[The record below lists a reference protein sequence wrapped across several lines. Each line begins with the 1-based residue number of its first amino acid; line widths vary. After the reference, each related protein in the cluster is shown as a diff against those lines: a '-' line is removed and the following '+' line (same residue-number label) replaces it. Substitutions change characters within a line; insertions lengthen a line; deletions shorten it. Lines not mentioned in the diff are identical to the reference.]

1 MKLTFI
7 TVLAIA
13 FWGVPETIA
22 QSAAPKAIADFTSN
36 PALGGR
42 HTSSQL
48 IADLV
53 ESPDTGTPDNGRTA
67 TAGGSRGGA
76 CKQKG
81 QSFTALVPEKS
92 TQSLT
97 TAEYPVFWFYI
108 PDVPKDI
115 DSIQFSLHDK
125 DDRTTL
131 YRTSLQLTQAPGSI
145 GIPLPASPENSLKLN
160 ESYHWRFIVHCAQTK
175 TPEENPI
182 AEGWVTRVQPS
193 LKVNSS
199 NVFWHD
205 ELTDLAKRYLLEPQ
219 NPQVK
224 DAWSKLMQS
233 VGLTWLAQEQ
243 PIQLLNTSKK

>member
-7 TVLAIA
+7 TIFAIA
-13 FWGVPETIA
+13 FWGLPETIA

-36 PALGGR
+36 PALGER

-53 ESPDTGTPDNGRTA
+53 EAPDTGTPGNER
-67 TAGGSRGGA
+67 TAGGSRGGG

-108 PDVPKDI
+108 PDAPKDI
-115 DSIQFSLHDK
+115 DSIEFSLHDK
-125 DDRTTL
+125 DDSTTL
-131 YRTSLQLTQAPGSI
+131 YRTSLQLTQAPGAI
-145 GIPLPASPENSLKLN
+145 GIPLPPSPENSLKVN
-160 ESYHWRFIVHCAQTK
+160 ESYHWRFIVHCAQK
-175 TPEENPI
+175 TTEEEDPML
-182 AEGWVTRVQPS
+182 EGRVTRVEPS
-193 LKVNSS
+193 LKLNSS
-199 NVFWHD
+199 AVFWHD

-219 NPQVK
+219 NAQVK

-233 VGLTWLAQEQ
+233 VGLTWLAQER